1 MPSRAELPPPSP
13 SFVAF
18 QGHACLARGDLRSV
32 QQACR
37 AALARDVRARV
48 LVFDRQTGEQVDIDL
63 DPTPTGGR
71 AVSAP
76 DASTALP
83 ERVAGP
89 GRPRLGVVAREVTLL
104 PRHWDWLSAQPGGA
118 SVALRR
124 LVDQARQTQ
133 KGQDRSRAAQES
145 CYRFLSAI
153 AGDLPG
159 FEEAVRAL
167 FAGDGKRLR
176 AQIAA
181 WPTDLQE
188 HALALAEPAL
198 EHGWDEGR
206 RHA

>member
-1 MPSRAELPPPSP
+1 MPPRTAPPPASP

-37 AALARDVRARV
+37 AALAQDVRAPV
-48 LVFDRQTGEQVDIDL
+48 LVFDHQTSEQIDVDL
-63 DPTPTGGR
+63 GPTPSGNR
-71 AVSAP
+71 AANAP
-76 DASTALP
+76 DASTAIP

-159 FEEAVRAL
+159 FEEAARAL

-176 AQIAA
+176 MQIAA
-181 WPTDLQE
+181 WPTDIQE
-188 HALALAEPAL
+188 HALSLAEPAL
-198 EHGWDEGR
+198 EHGWNEGR
-206 RHA
+206 RHG

>member
-1 MPSRAELPPPSP
+1 MPSRTETSNPPH
-13 SFVAF
+13 SFIAF

-37 AALARDVRARV
+37 AALARDVGARV
-48 LVFDRQTGEQVDIDL
+48 LVFDHQTSEQVDVDL
-63 DPTPTGGR
+63 APHAPASR
-71 AVSAP
+71 AANAPEPSA
-76 DASTALP
+76 TMP
-83 ERVAGP
+83 ERASGP

-124 LVDQARQTQ
+124 LVDQARQVQ
-133 KGQDRSRAAQES
+133 KGQDRCRAAQES

-159 FEEAVRAL
+159 FEEAARAL

-176 AQIAA
+176 EHIAA
-181 WPTDLQE
+181 WPGDLQE